1 MLCAV
6 RSIRIGNIATYHS
19 VEELLDINPH
29 VILHAAAICRTE
41 SINIDRAR
49 AEAVNVMVL
58 SIF

>member
-1 MLCAV
+1 M
-6 RSIRIGNIATYHS
+6 RGIRIGNITTYHS

-29 VILHAAAICRTE
+29 VILHAAAICQTE